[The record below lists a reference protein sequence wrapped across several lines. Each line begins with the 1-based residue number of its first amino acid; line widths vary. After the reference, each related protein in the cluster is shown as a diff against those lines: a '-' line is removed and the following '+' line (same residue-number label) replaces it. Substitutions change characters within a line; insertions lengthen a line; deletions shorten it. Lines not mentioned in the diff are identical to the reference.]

1 MKTVK
6 LLIAFALSVLLLT
19 SYRTSAFLEYSFDWD
34 KPTVETAYSTVPQ
47 KARDFIAD
55 CYPEDSILSVHN
67 ATLWHYKKPA
77 YGIDYTDNTSVMF
90 DKKGN
95 WLRMD
100 NYRYGLPEC
109 LLAKVP
115 HIDAMQKA
123 IADNVAKTNSKPWKI
138 KRIETHP
145 NGYLVKIGIGLT
157 IFHYYFDKNGVLK
170 RVAVEI

>member
-1 MKTVK
+1 M
-6 LLIAFALSVLLLT
+6 LLT
-19 SYRTSAFLEYSFDWD
+19 GCRSSAFLEYSFDWD
-34 KPTVETAYSTVPQ
+34 KPAVETAYSTVPQ

-55 CYPEDSILSVHN
+55 CYPEDSIQSVHY
-67 ATLWHYKKPA
+67 ASLWHYKKPA
-77 YGIDYTDNTSVMF
+77 YNIDYTDNTNIMF

-95 WLRMD
+95 LLRMD

-115 HIDAMQKA
+115 HINAMQKA

-138 KRIETHP
+138 KRIETHS

-157 IFHYYFDKNGVLK
+157 IFHYYFDKNGVLQQM
-170 RVAVEI
+170 AVEI